1 VRTLAGAMALGAALW
16 AILESTLPLHLDA
29 VLRAGPKEIG
39 ILFAVAA
46 LTHTV
51 TSPVL
56 GRLSDRVGRKKVLV
70 VGYVLAAF
78 LVPVPAFLASKG
90 AVGLSMAALGVTS
103 SFVLSPVSPGLADA
117 VERMGSRSFGGVF
130 SLVNIAYA
138 VGMMG
143 GPLVGSALVEAAGI
157 RGALVAT
164 AALFALYLVPLARMA
179 PSPRRSAAPATIPA
193 P

>member
-1 VRTLAGAMALGAALW
+1 
-16 AILESTLPLHLDA
+16 
-29 VLRAGPKEIG
+29 
-39 ILFAVAA
+39 
-46 LTHTV
+46 
-51 TSPVL
+51 
-56 GRLSDRVGRKKVLV
+56 
-70 VGYVLAAF
+70 
-78 LVPVPAFLASKG
+78 
-90 AVGLSMAALGVTS
+90 
-103 SFVLSPVSPGLADA
+103 
-117 VERMGSRSFGGVF
+117 
-130 SLVNIAYA
+130 VNIAYA